1 MGPFAILF
9 WILVGLVSLIV
20 VLALVGLIQRKRNAA
35 RGEED
40 PAEEEFLSDKTVEN
54 VHDLNDRFNRA
65 RYMDKDGE

>member
-20 VLALVGLIQRKRNAA
+20 VLALVGLILRKRNAA
-35 RGEED
+35 RGEAD

-54 VHDLNDRFNRA
+54 VYDLNDRFNRA

>member
-20 VLALVGLIQRKRNAA
+20 VLALVGLILRKRNAA
-35 RGEED
+35 KGQAD
-40 PAEEEFLSDKTVEN
+40 PAEEEFLSDKIVEN

-65 RYMDKDGE
+65 RYMDKDGK